1 MRRSARCGYGCGR
14 AWVNGIVGWPGDVG
28 VALLA
33 SARAIRGV
41 EGLRR
46 GYLKGCY
53 FVGGLRAAFG

>member
-1 MRRSARCGYGCGR
+1 M
-14 AWVNGIVGWPGDVG
+14 NGIVGWPGDVG